1 VSTTAESSV
10 TGRAVRFVVPE
21 AIADPATVSGGN
33 VYDLALRDGLT
44 ALGWDVRMVPAPLG
58 ERGMHAV
65 LSDAP
70 DGALV
75 LVDGLLAGS
84 APDAFVRGSGRLSL
98 VVLAHMVAASIASAD
113 ERAEAAERE
122 RRAFDAARYIVATS
136 AWTRDELLSEGVSRP
151 GRVVVARPGTVASS
165 AATGSPSGAR
175 LLCVGVV
182 APHKGQDLLLRA
194 LAGLDE
200 RPEWTCTFAG
210 SVDLDPEFAGT
221 LKELAAASGL
231 ADRVHFTGV
240 LSRHELEEEYAST
253 DLLVVPSRAESF
265 GMAAAE
271 ALAHGIPVLA
281 TRVGGVPEAVSNSG
295 AALLVPPGDPWAL
308 RVVLEQWCTDAAR
321 RRSLKAE
328 AVQAMAGTRKWSETA
343 RIVDVALT
351 DVLAGSDST
360 AGEEARRV

>member
-21 AIADPATVSGGN
+21 AIADPAMVSGGN
-33 VYDLALRDGLT
+33 VYDLALHDGLT
-44 ALGWDVRMVPAPLG
+44 ALGWDVRMIAAPLG
-58 ERGMHAV
+58 EGEMDTV

-75 LVDGLLAGS
+75 LVDGLLAAS
-84 APDAFVRGSGRLSL
+84 APDAFVRGSGRLVL
-98 VVLAHMVAASIASAD
+98 VVLAHMVAASITSAD

-122 RRAFDAARYIVATS
+122 RRAFDAARCIVATS
-136 AWTRDELLSEGVSRP
+136 AWTRDELLSEGISRP
-151 GRVVVARPGTVASS
+151 GRVVVARPGAVASA
-165 AATGSPSGAR
+165 AATGSPSGGR

-200 RPEWTCTFAG
+200 RFEWTCTFAG
-210 SVDLDPEFAGT
+210 SVDLDPQFAGT
-221 LKELAAASGL
+221 LKDLAAASGL
-231 ADRVHFTGV
+231 ADRVCFAGV
-240 LSRHELEEEYAST
+240 LSRNELEEAYAST

-281 TRVGGVPEAVSNSG
+281 ARVGGVPEAVSNSG
-295 AALLVPPGDPWAL
+295 AALLVPPDDPWAL

-321 RRSLKAE
+321 RQALKAE
-328 AVQAMAGTRKWSETA
+328 AMQAMAGNRTWSETA
-343 RIVDVALT
+343 RIVDAVLT
-351 DVLAGSDST
+351 GVLAGSASS
-360 AGEEARRV
+360 AGEGARRV